1 MNLVKVSFG
10 SDTSIF
16 ASIISSLFSYSM
28 FFFSSLNSLSSAFD
42 CFIMRGRM
50 RNRGVGN
57 VTIKGRARKSRA
69 RNVSSYYVNRTLSL
83 CIMIATE
90 GSSGAY

>member
-1 MNLVKVSFG
+1 M
-10 SDTSIF
+10 
-16 ASIISSLFSYSM
+16 
-28 FFFSSLNSLSSAFD
+28 
-42 CFIMRGRM
+42 
-50 RNRGVGN
+50 GN

-90 GSSGAY
+90 GSSGAYWYIRSCLADSRQFLQLKLQVGRSKQKR

>member
-1 MNLVKVSFG
+1 
-10 SDTSIF
+10 
-16 ASIISSLFSYSM
+16 
-28 FFFSSLNSLSSAFD
+28 
-42 CFIMRGRM
+42 M

-83 CIMIATE
+83 CIMIAPE